1 MNIARTMEPLYPIM
15 DAVLKDI
22 EAGKLVGTTRI
33 AMAVLEALKDVTM
46 NSKAKD
52 PDTLLKELRG
62 AFLKFLWKQPQPCIL
77 PCNGFRYLMREMER
91 GVDDNLGIEEL
102 KKLAATSID
111 NFIKSMKV
119 SVDKIGEIGA
129 RYISDND
136 VIMTAEASTT
146 VLSTLAKAHESGK
159 RIKAVVTE
167 TRPEYHGRL
176 MAMALADI
184 GIPTTLIIDSAHRC
198 YMRKVNKVFLGSRA
212 VLPTG
217 EVLAKVGSAA
227 IAAAAHEVG
236 VPVFITANT
245 HKFVVEAKLAEE
257 ALTSESDP
265 SLVFPSSEADRLK
278 IEVSNPEYDVI
289 PAKYIYLIITE
300 RGVIPPQ
307 GAIMIAR
314 ELYGWPLVSFKPED
328 LW

>member
-1 MNIARTMEPLYPIM
+1 MEPLYPAM
-15 DAVLKDI
+15 DAVLKDM
-22 EAGKLVGTTRI
+22 EAGKLVGSTRI
-33 AMAVLEALKDVTM
+33 AIAVLEALKDVTI
-46 NSKAKD
+46 NSKAQSS
-52 PDTLLKELRG
+52 DTLLKELRG
-62 AFLKFLWKQPQPCIL
+62 AFLKFLWRQPQPCIL
-77 PCNGFRYLMREMER
+77 PCNGFRYLIHEVER
-91 GVDDNLGIEEL
+91 GVASNLSIEEL
-102 KKLAATSID
+102 KKLTVTSID

-136 VIMTAEASTT
+136 VIMTAEASTS
-146 VLSTLAKAHESGK
+146 VLSALAKAYEAGK
-159 RIKAVVTE
+159 KFQVVVTE

-198 YMRKVNKVFLGSRA
+198 YMRKVTRVFLGSRA

-227 IAAAAHEVG
+227 IAAAAYEAG
-236 VPVFITANT
+236 VPVLILTNT
-245 HKFVVEAKLAEE
+245 HKFVVEASLAEE
-257 ALTSESDP
+257 ALNSEGDP
-265 SLVFPSSEADRLK
+265 SLVFPASEAERLRIK
-278 IEVSNPEYDVI
+278 VVNPEYDVI
-289 PAKYIYLIITE
+289 PARYIYLIITE

-307 GAIMIAR
+307 GAIVLVR